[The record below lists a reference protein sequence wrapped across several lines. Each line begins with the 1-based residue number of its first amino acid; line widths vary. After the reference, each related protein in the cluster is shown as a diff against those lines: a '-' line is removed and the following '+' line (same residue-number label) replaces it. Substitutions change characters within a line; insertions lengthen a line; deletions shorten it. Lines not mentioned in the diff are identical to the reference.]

1 METYSEVIT
10 NKTTIDKSTHIFAP
24 KHPKD
29 LHSYRMVYDTIS
41 VETMNSI
48 LFDDSVII
56 RSGKSG
62 STTYNNNTGVANYN
76 DDSKKYHYKTYRKM
90 NQVRKIWILPSQVH
104 SNILIIMV
112 VSLTMISVCSIQ
124 IICQRINLSTI
135 PQWTSYI

>member
-29 LHSYRMVYDTIS
+29 LRSYRMVYDTIS

-56 RSGKSG
+56 RSGK
-62 STTYNNNTGVANYN
+62 VVQPHIIIIPA
-76 DDSKKYHYKTYRKM
+76 
-90 NQVRKIWILPSQVH
+90 SQT
-104 SNILIIMV
+104 IMMTV
-112 VSLTMISVCSIQ
+112 KVPL
-124 IICQRINLSTI
+124 
-135 PQWTSYI
+135 

>member
-10 NKTTIDKSTHIFAP
+10 NKTTIDKATHIFAP

-29 LHSYRMVYDTIS
+29 LRSYRMVYDTIS

-76 DDSKKYHYKTYRKM
+76 DDSK
-90 NQVRKIWILPSQVH
+90 
-104 SNILIIMV
+104 
-112 VSLTMISVCSIQ
+112 
-124 IICQRINLSTI
+124 STI
-135 PQWTSYI
+135 IKLIGR